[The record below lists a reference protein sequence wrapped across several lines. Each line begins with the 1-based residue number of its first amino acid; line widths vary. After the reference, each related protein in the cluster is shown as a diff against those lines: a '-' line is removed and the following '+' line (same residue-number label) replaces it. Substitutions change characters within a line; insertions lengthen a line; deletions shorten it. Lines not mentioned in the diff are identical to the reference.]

1 MSADSKSE
9 ATWRGFFLA
18 AISAGVGTVAGMIT
32 GFVVGAIA
40 DAAIFATTGHG
51 LVHYGYIF
59 AEAGTYAGLFV
70 GIVVGIGSGT
80 SAASAASA
88 AFESSKRRRE
98 FAPNEISV
106 RAVESR
112 ELGKPGG
119 KQGHAGSNPDGLGG
133 AAAA

>member
-1 MSADSKSE
+1 MSADSKTE

-80 SAASAASA
+80 SAASAAL
-88 AFESSKRRRE
+88 ESSKRRRE
-98 FAPNEISV
+98 FAPDEISV
-106 RAVESR
+106 RAVGSP
-112 ELGKPGG
+112 ELAKPGG